1 MVGCLAL
8 SVLVSDAAGCDVAN
22 MSTSSAIRSLYGDS
36 DAVQY
41 VCGEVQCTLAAFTRG
56 LAVEGRKLGIGGTG
70 DDALLIEPAR
80 KANQYF
86 SALYLV
92 DRKACAYRLVFAPDV
107 SASGIKLLKSLHH
120 GYVDIRSHQR
130 ESAAY
135 WRDDDFLYDPR
146 RFRYVSIKSRCFAD
160 LNGATETVP
169 CE

>member
-1 MVGCLAL
+1 MAGCLAL
-8 SVLVSDAAGCDVAN
+8 SILVSDAVCCDMTN
-22 MSTSSAIRSLYGDS
+22 MSTSSAITSLYADS

-41 VCGEVQCTLAAFTRG
+41 VCGEVQCSLAEFTRE
-56 LAVEGRKLGIGGTG
+56 LAVEGRKLGTGSAG
-70 DDALLIEPAR
+70 DDALLIEPEK

-107 SASGIKLLKSLHH
+107 SASGIKLLKSVHH
-120 GYVDIRSHQR
+120 GYLDIRSHQR

-135 WRDDDFLYDPR
+135 WRDDDFLYDPLR
-146 RFRYVSIKSRCFAD
+146 SRYVSIKSRCFAN
-160 LNGATETVP
+160 LNGAAETVP